1 MEKITKEQMFRNVSD
16 LSSSIAQGMK
26 EIANGNASSV
36 GIVKNLA
43 DALHNELAHLSDEY
57 GKNDKGVE
65 NIVNAFKGVAYM
77 ADNVDNKDVYYCR
90 EVHASIAE
98 TILLLRE
105 KVFMEYYD

>member
-1 MEKITKEQMFRNVSD
+1 MEKITKEQMFRSVSD
-16 LSSSIAQGMK
+16 LSSGIAQGMK

-36 GIVKNLA
+36 DIVKNLA

-90 EVHASIAE
+90 EVHTAIAE

>member
-1 MEKITKEQMFRNVSD
+1 MEKITKEQMFRSVSD
-16 LSSSIAQGMK
+16 LSSGIAQGMK

-36 GIVKNLA
+36 GTVKNLA
-43 DALHNELAHLSDEY
+43 DALHNHLTHLSDEY

-90 EVHASIAE
+90 EVHTAIAE

>member
-1 MEKITKEQMFRNVSD
+1 MEKITKEQMFRSVSD
-16 LSSSIAQGMK
+16 LSSGIAQGMK

-43 DALHNELAHLSDEY
+43 DALHNDLTHLSDEY

-90 EVHASIAE
+90 EVHTAIAE
-98 TILLLRE
+98 TILLLSE
-105 KVFMEYYD
+105 KIFMEYYD

>member
-1 MEKITKEQMFRNVSD
+1 MEKITKEQMFRSVSD
-16 LSSSIAQGMK
+16 LSSGIAQGMK
-26 EIANGNASSV
+26 EIANGNSSSV
-36 GIVKNLA
+36 DIVKKLA
-43 DALHNELAHLSDEY
+43 DALRNHLTHLSDEY

-77 ADNVDNKDVYYCR
+77 ADNVDNKDIYYCR
-90 EVHASIAE
+90 EVHTAIAE